1 VLAVSALEYV
11 LPPDRIATE
20 PVHPRDSA
28 RLLILRRSA
37 PSFLSH
43 RVVSDLPQL
52 LSPGDLLVVNTSAVV
67 PARLVGTR
75 VDTGGRVEGLYLGE
89 APPSDAPADRNPALP
104 LWRVL
109 LKGRRLRPG
118 VFVGL
123 TDLSGNPLGASL
135 KIVAHSTEEGE
146 AAAWVVEVF
155 SCVEGPRGAVPGSA
169 GHGLA
174 ILQKVGSTPLPPYI
188 RAARKRGAAAG
199 QAMTPADQSGPSDP
213 TAAPTAEAPA
223 AADLQR
229 EQQDRRDYQTVYADP
244 TAAGSVAAPTAG
256 LHFTPE
262 LLARLE
268 SMGVA
273 RAPVVLH
280 VGTGTFKPVE
290 TEYVEQHPMHTEW
303 CVCPAA
309 TARAIAQTRAAG
321 GRVIAVGTTS
331 ARTLESFSPEQLAH
345 AAASGQDAQHATNL
359 LITPGHRYR
368 NLDGMMTNFH
378 LPRST
383 LLAMVAALLDER
395 SGGGAGDGLG
405 RLLEAYR
412 VALQERYRFYS
423 YGDAS
428 LILP

>member
-1 VLAVSALEYV
+1 
-11 LPPDRIATE
+11 
-20 PVHPRDSA
+20 
-28 RLLILRRSA
+28 
-37 PSFLSH
+37 
-43 RVVSDLPQL
+43 
-52 LSPGDLLVVNTSAVV
+52 
-67 PARLVGTR
+67 
-75 VDTGGRVEGLYLGE
+75 
-89 APPSDAPADRNPALP
+89 
-104 LWRVL
+104 
-109 LKGRRLRPG
+109 
-118 VFVGL
+118 
-123 TDLSGNPLGASL
+123 
-135 KIVAHSTEEGE
+135 
-146 AAAWVVEVF
+146 
-155 SCVEGPRGAVPGSA
+155 
-169 GHGLA
+169 
-174 ILQKVGSTPLPPYI
+174 
-188 RAARKRGAAAG
+188 
-199 QAMTPADQSGPSDP
+199 
-213 TAAPTAEAPA
+213 
-223 AADLQR
+223 
-229 EQQDRRDYQTVYADP
+229 
-244 TAAGSVAAPTAG
+244 
-256 LHFTPE
+256 
-262 LLARLE
+262 
-268 SMGVA
+268 
-273 RAPVVLH
+273 
-280 VGTGTFKPVE
+280 
-290 TEYVEQHPMHTEW
+290 MHTEW